1 MTTSIL
7 RPTST
12 FLTLLA
18 AGALALTGCARREN
32 TEAPFSAVSLA
43 AASAQAQS
51 EGKLVFVDVWAAWC
65 GPCKLLDSTTW
76 KDRGVIE
83 LLSARTIAI
92 KINADQDSAF
102 VEKYKVEALP
112 TLLVLKPDGSE
123 VTRVVGYVDATG
135 FQARLRATLAVDP

>member
-1 MTTSIL
+1 MSPSIL

-12 FLTLLA
+12 FLALLA
-18 AGALALTGCARREN
+18 AGAFVLTSCARRES
-32 TEAPFSAVSLA
+32 TEAPFSAMSLA

-51 EGKLVFVDVWAAWC
+51 ERKLVFVDVWATWC

-76 KDRGVIE
+76 KDRGVID

-92 KINADQDSAF
+92 KINADQDSPF
-102 VEKYKVEALP
+102 VEKYKVEVLP

-123 VTRVVGYVDATG
+123 VTRVVGYVDAAG
-135 FQARLRATLAVDP
+135 FQARLGATLAVDP

>member
-1 MTTSIL
+1 MSTSIL

-12 FLTLLA
+12 FLALLA
-18 AGALALTGCARREN
+18 AGAFVLAGCARGKT
-32 TEAPFSAVSLA
+32 TEAPFSAVSLTA
-43 AASAQAQS
+43 ANARAQS

-76 KDRGVIE
+76 KDRSVID

-123 VTRVVGYVDATG
+123 VTRVVGYVDAAG
-135 FQARLRATLAVDP
+135 FQARLGATLAAAD